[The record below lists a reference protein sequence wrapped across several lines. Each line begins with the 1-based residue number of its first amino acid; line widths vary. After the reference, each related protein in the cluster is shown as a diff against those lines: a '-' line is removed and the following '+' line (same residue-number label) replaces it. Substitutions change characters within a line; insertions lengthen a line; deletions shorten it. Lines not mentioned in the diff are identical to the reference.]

1 MLIKLYSF
9 RLIVQLVMK
18 KKEKVAKI
26 TFEAVRSYFTIRL
39 SDT

>member
-9 RLIVQLVMK
+9 RLIQLVMK